1 MNSPNP
7 MTDLLGRGAEV
18 NCVDN
23 LDRIPLHAAVYGCRQ
38 SIDVYRLGVHAF
50 KWLRGSSSIGVLVHR
65 VP

>member
-23 LDRIPLHAAVYGCRQ
+23 LDRIPRQVAVYGYRQ
-38 SIDVYRLGVHAF
+38 SIDVYRFGVHAF
-50 KWLRGSSSIGVLVHR
+50 E
-65 VP
+65 